1 MRVVGAVLICPLLW
15 WWWFSL
21 SFSVLL
27 CLCGVV
33 PVRMCLVSLPTLS
46 RAIRCRV
53 RWRRGGARR
62 LGATVRQRTRLRVR
76 IGQRRGAAVAAPAY
90 VRPDPCHCRSAGGR
104 SWWGQALA
112 CGPPSPVWRPTT
124 SPAAQPPTPH
134 RRAGGLLFD
143 NAHRYRRICGGTAGD
158 GMWLDL
164 RLCRDVP
171 GDPRVSRKNR
181 LDKATDSSS
190 PSPSTLLLRPQI
202 VRLLRSALAPVSK
215 PGEGSAPCRKACYK

>member
-1 MRVVGAVLICPLLW
+1 MVEKWQSRYCTVV
-15 WWWFSL
+15 
-21 SFSVLL
+21 
-27 CLCGVV
+27 
-33 PVRMCLVSLPTLS
+33 R
-46 RAIRCRV
+46 
-53 RWRRGGARR
+53 
-62 LGATVRQRTRLRVR
+62 ATVRQRTRLRVR